1 VVVVDDLTARMA
13 RANRLIDDE
22 PRRARGRRGHIG
34 RLDRLC
40 SVLARVLPASGVGL
54 SLLTDDNDGGTV
66 AASDARSRTL
76 EELQFTLGE
85 GACMDAART
94 GRPVLVPDMT
104 ATGQTARWPIY
115 ASAVVEQAGVGAIFA
130 LPLQWATINLGVLDL
145 YRREPGS
152 LPPAQLRD
160 ALGAADMAALML
172 LGLRTDAGEDQ
183 TWDRSW
189 GNRVEI
195 HQATGMVV
203 AQLGVGATDAFAR
216 LRAYAFAEHRLLGDV
231 ARDVVARRLRFDPAA
246 EDGNE

>member
-1 VVVVDDLTARMA
+1 MTAR
-13 RANRLIDDE
+13 
-22 PRRARGRRGHIG
+22 P
-34 RLDRLC
+34 
-40 SVLARVLPASGVGL
+40 ARVGEPGEVTRAVMATTDGVRDDRALCAHVCLACVAGLDVDGAAISLHTASEL
-54 SLLTDDNDGGTV
+54 RETLY
-66 AASDARSRTL
+66 ASDPTADLL

-216 LRAYAFAEHRLLGDV
+216 LRAYAFAEHRLRGDV